1 MHKFIFTNQ
10 LDSKDCG
17 PACLQMIAG
26 YYGRMVSLQ
35 LLRERA
41 HITRNGVSMIGIID
55 AAESIGLSS
64 FGTKLT
70 FNQLAMEVTLPCI
83 VHWKKNHFVIV
94 YKILRSKVFIADP
107 AIGMISYSVDE
118 FKKHWIS
125 SIVEGQNFGLAL
137 LLKPTPD
144 FYRDKF
150 DLRSRASI
158 RFLVDYFKPYK
169 RYLVS
174 LIASLVV
181 GSAILL
187 ILPFLTQAVVD
198 IGINNHNLQFI
209 DLILIAQLVLVAG
222 KTGLEF
228 IRSWILL
235 HISTRINISLVSD
248 YLIKMMKLPT
258 SYFETK
264 TTGDILQRIGDH
276 SRIESFMTQSSFSL
290 VFSAFN
296 LLTFSI
302 VLATYNLKILLVF
315 ILGSILHVGWIQLFL
330 HKRGELDNRR
340 FVELSD
346 NQNSLIQIIAGIQ
359 EIKINTCEK
368 QKRWNWESIQARI
381 FKTRV
386 KSLSLVQNQQVGS
399 MLINE
404 TKNILITFLAA
415 KSVLNGGITLGEM
428 FAIQFIIGQ
437 MNGPIEQ
444 IISFSHSMQD
454 ARISLERLA
463 EVHNQ
468 PDEANAT
475 QNLSFD
481 LPPTKNLSISN
492 LVYQYEGPHSRKV
505 VNGISFEIPENKV
518 TAIVGSSGSGKTT
531 LIKLLL
537 GLYKPVSGEI
547 CLGGINLETID
558 QRVFRGSCGAVL
570 QDGYL
575 FSDSL
580 ARNIALEDDEIDIG
594 KLAESAH
601 IANMQE
607 FVHANPLG
615 FNAIIGANGHGLS
628 QGQKQRILIARAVY
642 KNPRFLFFDEA
653 TNSLDTNNE
662 KVILENLTEFFNGR
676 TVIIVAHRLST
687 VRNADQILVMEQG
700 MITETG
706 NHDSLVKLKGVY
718 FHLIKNQLELGL

>member
-1 MHKFIFTNQ
+1 
-10 LDSKDCG
+10 
-17 PACLQMIAG
+17 MIAG

-41 HITRNGVSMIGIID
+41 HITRDGVSMIGIID

-70 FNQLAMEVTLPCI
+70 YDQLALEVTMPCI
-83 VHWKKNHFVIV
+83 VHWKKNHFIIV
-94 YKILRSKVFIADP
+94 YKILKSKVFIADP
-107 AIGMISYSVDE
+107 AIGMICYSVDV
-118 FKKHWIS
+118 FKQLWIS
-125 SIVEGQNFGLAL
+125 SIVEGQDFGLAL

-144 FYRDKF
+144 FYKDDF

-158 RFLVDYFKPYK
+158 RFLIDYFKPYK
-169 RYLVS
+169 KYLVS
-174 LIASLVV
+174 LIANLVV

-222 KTGLEF
+222 KTGIEF

-235 HISTRINISLVSD
+235 HIGSRINISLVSD
-248 YLIKMMKLPT
+248 YLNKMMKLPT
-258 SYFETK
+258 SFFETK
-264 TTGDILQRIGDH
+264 TTGDILQRVSDH

-296 LLTFSI
+296 LLAFGI
-302 VLATYNLKILLVF
+302 VLAAYNLKILFVF
-315 ILGSILHVGWIQLFL
+315 ILGSILYVGWIQLFL
-330 HKRGELDNRR
+330 KKRGELDNRR
-340 FVELSD
+340 FIELSD
-346 NQNSLIQIIAGIQ
+346 NQNSLIQLIAGIQ

-468 PDEANAT
+468 PDEANVT
-475 QNLSFD
+475 QDLSFD

-547 CLGGINLETID
+547 CIGGINLESID
-558 QRVFRGSCGAVL
+558 QRVFRSSCGAVL

-594 KLAESAH
+594 KLAESAR
-601 IANMQE
+601 IANMHD
-607 FVHANPLG
+607 FVHTNPLG